1 MRALPLALTLLAVA
15 LLAAACDRAAEL
27 IPGEATAVATATA
40 TPAPLVAPTPIVPP
54 AALGVVGATSET
66 LAAPAIPD
74 VELARSV
81 VQILLIDTTSGIVQT
96 VRRGSG
102 VVVDRDRALIL
113 TSYPLVDPFRTD
125 GSRAYSTIA
134 IGRSPVPGEPAELV
148 YEAEIVTAAPHLDI
162 AVLRA
167 VRVYRGGPLAVGEF
181 SPPAVRL
188 GDSAAV
194 AAGEALRLF
203 GFPGADPSAPGADAP
218 GSVTVANATL
228 LGSRSAFD
236 VKGRAWLDV
245 DARLPAGVAGGP
257 AFDAAGEL
265 VGVLSQLR
273 YDASSL
279 LGSAR
284 PIGLAEPLIEE
295 ARDAAPRARYRAPL
309 QHPVLVPGR
318 SIASG
323 VPGVVVRGPAFAE
336 NAIEQGA
343 RLALFD
349 YTRFPAAGLPAL
361 HYEFVA
367 QGIASDALVEERWY
381 LEGVLQDTLSSSYTW
396 GEGSFAVV
404 TDRLI
409 APNPNGIPRGRW
421 ELEVWVSGSLA
432 ATGLAYIGVEPPPAT
447 VGAFSFASIAS
458 AEQGPLFPPSS
469 SAQQLLGFFE
479 YEGASAVQLLRWVV
493 FHDGRVVYQS
503 PLVRWT
509 GGESGLWWVGH
520 HEDTPLGAGTWEI
533 EIYLDNVWAATGV
546 VQLF

>member
-1 MRALPLALTLLAVA
+1 MRALPLALVLVALA
-15 LLAAACDRAAEL
+15 LLAAACQRTAEL
-27 IPGEATAVATATA
+27 IPGEATAVPTA

-54 AALGVVGATSET
+54 AALGVAGATSSAP
-66 LAAPAIPD
+66 AAPGIPD

-81 VQILLIDTTSGIVQT
+81 VQVWLIDSASGIVRT

-102 VVVDRDRALIL
+102 VVVDRDRAFIL
-113 TSYPLVDPFRTD
+113 TSYPLVDPFRVD

-148 YEAEIVTAAPHLDI
+148 YEAEIVTAAPDLDL

-167 VRVYRGGPLAVGEF
+167 VRIYRGGPLAAGEF

-194 AAGEALRLF
+194 APGEALRLF
-203 GFPGADPSAPGADAP
+203 GFRGDEPGAPGADAS
-218 GSVTVANATL
+218 GAVTVANATL
-228 LGSRSAFD
+228 LGARSAFD
-236 VKGRAWLDV
+236 VEGRAWLDV
-245 DARLPAGVAGGP
+245 DARLPAGIGGGP
-257 AFDAAGEL
+257 AFDASGAL
-265 VGVLSQLR
+265 VGVLGQLR
-273 YDASSL
+273 YDAAAE
-279 LGSAR
+279 LGAAR
-284 PIGLAEPLIEE
+284 PVGLAEPLIEA

-309 QHPVLVPGR
+309 QHPLLVAGR
-318 SIASG
+318 SIAAG
-323 VPGVVVRGPAFAE
+323 APGVVVRGPAFAE
-336 NAIEQGA
+336 NALEQGA

-349 YTRFPAAGLPAL
+349 YTRFPAPGLATL
-361 HYEFVA
+361 HYEFAA
-367 QGIASDALVEERWY
+367 QGIPDDALVEERWY

-396 GEGSFAVV
+396 AGGSFAVV
-404 TDRLI
+404 TDRLV

-421 ELEVWVSGSLA
+421 QLEVWVNGSLTA
-432 ATGLAYIGVEPPPAT
+432 AGLAYIGVAPPEAS
-447 VGAFSFASIAS
+447 VGAFSFASIAGE
-458 AEQGPLFPPSS
+458 EQGPLFPPAS

-520 HEDTPLGAGTWEI
+520 HEDAPLGAGTWEV
-533 EIYLDNVWAATGV
+533 EVYLDNVWAGTGAI
-546 VQLF
+546 QLF